1 MGIGASNDGGHL
13 THDTGPSF
21 RSRSAPNRIRAFSMG
36 GGLCHGV
43 EHALSRCCPSSRRSR
58 GLCLLGSFQTTS
70 MQHHDGASGALNPT
84 PSAFN
89 EMEPILLTLPAMP
102 LMVDS
107 DHMESRC
114 RILHQFERACDG
126 PDLGTGHW
134 EHPDVM
140 SCEKPGDLISV
151 NLGDDS

>member
-1 MGIGASNDGGHL
+1 
-13 THDTGPSF
+13 
-21 RSRSAPNRIRAFSMG
+21 
-36 GGLCHGV
+36 
-43 EHALSRCCPSSRRSR
+43 
-58 GLCLLGSFQTTS
+58 
-70 MQHHDGASGALNPT
+70 MQHHDGASGALDPT

-107 DHMESRC
+107 DHMESRR

-140 SCEKPGDLISV
+140 SCEKPWDLISV
-151 NLGDDS
+151 NLRDDA